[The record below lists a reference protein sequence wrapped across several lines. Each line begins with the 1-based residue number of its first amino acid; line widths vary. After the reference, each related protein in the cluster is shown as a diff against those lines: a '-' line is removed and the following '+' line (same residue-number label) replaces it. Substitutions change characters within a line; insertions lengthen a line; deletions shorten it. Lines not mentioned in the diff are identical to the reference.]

1 MTEAGAVSFGD
12 FVNATTRSSR
22 LVVQPRMG
30 FSDPATMRAG
40 LLATKQVDAV
50 TVGTITLDSYTRLAD
65 HAAARAA
72 LAAGSDLNGYPL
84 VDHPTATTLSVLAG
98 VHDATFPIQ
107 VRHGSPRPQQII
119 AAMKSVGLHAT
130 EGGPISY
137 CLPYSR
143 VPVDEAVRAW
153 ASSARS
159 LAELRESGIRPHLE
173 SFGGCMMG
181 QLCPPA
187 LLVALSVL
195 ECVFFAS
202 HGIDSVSLSYAQQT
216 NPAQDEEALAALRRL
231 ATEFI
236 PDLDWHIVV
245 YTYMGMFPRTSEGAT
260 RLLMDA
266 ARLSV
271 RTGAARLIV
280 KTVAEARRIPTV
292 AENVAAL
299 AAAACAAAGEYAAL
313 AVGQPPPI
321 SDTGLYLQARAII
334 EAVLNLD
341 PDLDVALVRGVRDGL
356 LDVPYCLH
364 SDNAG
369 RTRAV
374 VGRDGTLQ
382 WTELG
387 ALPLRGIAEVGDSS
401 QTTAASLLRS
411 LSYVERRFDDD
422 ALERAAAAKQSQ
434 PDQLYV

>member
-12 FVNATTRSSR
+12 FVNAATRSSR

-30 FSDPATMRAG
+30 FSDPAKMRAG
-40 LLATKQVDAV
+40 LLATKRVDAV

-84 VDHPTATTLSVLAG
+84 VDHPTATTLGVLAG

-119 AAMKSVGLHAT
+119 AAMKDAGLHAT

-153 ASSARS
+153 ASSTRS

-231 ATEFI
+231 ATEFLG
-236 PDLDWHIVV
+236 DLDWHIVV
-245 YTYMGMFPRTSEGAT
+245 YTYMGMFPRTTEGAT

-299 AAAACAAAGEYAAL
+299 AAAAHAAAGEYAAL
-313 AVGQPPPI
+313 AVGQPPPT

-364 SDNAG
+364 SDNVG

-411 LSYVERRFDDD
+411 LSYVERRFDDE
-422 ALERAAAAKQSQ
+422 ALERAAATKQSQ
-434 PDQLYV
+434 SDQLYV